1 MIFPKTLGTRVIYS
15 IISLYKMR
23 EGGDIGLF
31 ITIIV
36 KFYKHYFSFVGSNT
50 LGTFNK
56 FGLVN
61 SFTCNVQTFYP
72 IILHFNFVY
81 NL

>member
-36 KFYKHYFSFVGSNT
+36 KFYKRYFSFVGSNT
-50 LGTFNK
+50 LGI
-56 FGLVN
+56 

-72 IILHFNFVY
+72 IILHFRRVNVVY
-81 NL
+81 HL